1 MTIQKTAFHSYD
13 RRSVARHWRGRARR
27 DTPSH
32 VDFARRKHTYSRE
45 RHRGAHDSGDGCRKG
60 GLVMRIGETRRVEG
74 FPVKIDWLDDG
85 IRRNFGKRT
94 DGTYLRLLLF

>member
-1 MTIQKTAFHSYD
+1 
-13 RRSVARHWRGRARR
+13 
-27 DTPSH
+27 
-32 VDFARRKHTYSRE
+32 
-45 RHRGAHDSGDGCRKG
+45 
-60 GLVMRIGETRRVEG
+60 MRIGETRRVEG